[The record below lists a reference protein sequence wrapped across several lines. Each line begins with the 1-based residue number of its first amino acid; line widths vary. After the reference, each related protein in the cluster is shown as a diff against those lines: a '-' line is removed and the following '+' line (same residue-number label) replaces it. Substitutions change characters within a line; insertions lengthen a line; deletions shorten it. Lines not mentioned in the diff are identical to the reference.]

1 MQAMTSSCC
10 LKHCKRSHYTLL
22 PSHTPSYT
30 QSLLH
35 FTRHERD
42 TINEETI
49 ELLQPYLELDGFN
62 TVAARNA
69 SKAAEG
75 LCVWTTAMAA
85 YHTASKATRP
95 KLDAL
100 QVCITSLLLLD
111 CCLLLKITVLLLVLV
126 SLAAL

>member
-1 MQAMTSSCC
+1 
-10 LKHCKRSHYTLL
+10 L
-22 PSHTPSYT
+22 

-62 TVAARNA
+62 AVAARNA

-100 QVCITSLLLLD
+100 QVCIISLLLS
-111 CCLLLKITVLLLVLV
+111 CCLLLVAEVTGLLLVAA

>member
-1 MQAMTSSCC
+1 MSLHA
-10 LKHCKRSHYTLL
+10 
-22 PSHTPSYT
+22 

-62 TVAARNA
+62 AAAARNA

-100 QVCITSLLLLD
+100 QVCIASLILA
-111 CCLLLKITVLLLVLV
+111 CYLLKIVVVFLLALV

>member
-1 MQAMTSSCC
+1 MPLLLST
-10 LKHCKRSHYTLL
+10 HTIHHYCTT
-22 PSHTPSYT
+22 HTT
-30 QSLLH
+30 THVQSLLH

-62 TVAARNA
+62 AAAARNA

-85 YHTASKATRP
+85 YHAASKATRP

-100 QVCITSLLLLD
+100 QVRYITT
-111 CCLLLKITVLLLVLV
+111 ITYTILLVGCLYV
-126 SLAAL
+126 NVMMIM